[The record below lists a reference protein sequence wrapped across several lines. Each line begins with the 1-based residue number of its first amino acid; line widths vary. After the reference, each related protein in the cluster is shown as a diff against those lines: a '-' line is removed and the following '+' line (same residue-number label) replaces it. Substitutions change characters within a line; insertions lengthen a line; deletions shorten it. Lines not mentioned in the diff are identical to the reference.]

1 MNYFCKL
8 SDYVFAVRR
17 KKLWERVRLRLASS
31 ERRILALSL
40 FALLLHLVFSFSPP
54 PSLFCV
60 SSLQMWLREPL
71 PWQSTQRNLLLWVIL
86 RWTSSYTS
94 GRDQTHVPTEPRA
107 QEHLVAIILS
117 PPPLSPSARPPPPP
131 HPHVP
136 IASTPPRQMELFGA
150 LAQGDGGACSVTEWL
165 VAQMSG
171 ASEGASDWAHR
182 RRDGGVKKILS
193 AQQPSHSVACPL
205 VHSSIWRVDFM
216 LLGRCLSV
224 RYIKEEE
231 EGEEGQ
237 EGDARRRILRPRL
250 HKDGIFWNRP
260 F

>member
-117 PPPLSPSARPPPPP
+117 PPPPPPPDP
-131 HPHVP
+131 RHPHTLMYP
-136 IASTPPRQMELFGA
+136 SLLLRRGRWSFLALWRKGMGA
-150 LAQGDGGACSVTEWL
+150 LVRWRSDLSPKCQAHQKERATEL
-165 VAQMSG
+165 IA
-171 ASEGASDWAHR
+171 AET
-182 RRDGGVKKILS
+182 
-193 AQQPSHSVACPL
+193 
-205 VHSSIWRVDFM
+205 
-216 LLGRCLSV
+216 
-224 RYIKEEE
+224 EE
-231 EGEEGQ
+231 
-237 EGDARRRILRPRL
+237 
-250 HKDGIFWNRP
+250 
-260 F
+260 